1 MPADT
6 MTEMILGF
14 SVIIGVLV
22 VYILVLVARVRRAQA
37 KKDVFLSENQPGS

>member
-1 MPADT
+1 MPVDT

-22 VYILVLVARVRRAQA
+22 VYILTLVARVRRAQA
-37 KKDVFLSENQPGS
+37 KNELISENQPEY

>member
-14 SVIIGVLV
+14 SVIMGVLV
-22 VYILVLVARVRRAQA
+22 VYILTLIARTRRAQA
-37 KKDVFLSENQPGS
+37 KDELTSENQSES

>member
-22 VYILVLVARVRRAQA
+22 VYILTLVARMRRAQN
-37 KKDVFLSENQPGS
+37 KDELTSENQSKT